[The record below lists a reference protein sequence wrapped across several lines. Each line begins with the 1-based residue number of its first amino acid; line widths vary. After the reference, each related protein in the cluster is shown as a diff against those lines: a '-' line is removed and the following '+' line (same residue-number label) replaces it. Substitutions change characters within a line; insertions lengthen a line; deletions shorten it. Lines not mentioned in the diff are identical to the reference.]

1 MSNALKLQPITS
13 NIDPR
18 ISEKLVGYWE
28 RDEWYA
34 DDPEMLAFGKVSG
47 RNAAFNFSPLP
58 DTLRNEAKYF
68 FMYKLLNQE
77 LSIKTALAYVSTVR
91 KLAAFLNENH
101 LNLSSFRDLDFS
113 SASAEYTQWLEAEN
127 IKIIHN
133 NGLRCSHIVLFE
145 GLMFFYQRHDQIE
158 ISFPEGSWAN
168 DIWYMSDSNIA
179 CFGETDSRKAISFI
193 SVPDSLKPEF
203 KYFFAYKLET
213 KLLSCNTA
221 VNYGNAIET
230 VSAFLVYA
238 YPHLSSFSEISYAEA
253 EPHFKTFLTQSGKPA
268 YLKSSLPSNY
278 FTLFHQLCLFYE
290 DFYDSR
296 DEWEK
301 DVWDASKLPW
311 LSVSTGTSELRLD
324 FTNVPDAFRPIV
336 KRYIKFRTTNSCIKN
351 CNQYIRTLEIFFTYI
366 HEKFPEWETLNDLDR
381 QAFEGFLS
389 WFAANLHYLKDHGRR
404 HLVVLRYA
412 LDYFQR
418 AGYPEAPLKPLHM
431 IFLQEDIPR
440 KSYNSV
446 ESIKYIPEDVLYQ
459 FDANIENIPTLEYKA
474 IAILLRASGW
484 RIADV
489 LYLKYD
495 KCLDQTSS
503 GWYLVGD
510 IIKTKVL
517 EHRVPITNEVAA
529 AIASFADE
537 VREKSTEENNPEH
550 LLFARFSGRRMGK
563 SLTSGCVAKAFNK
576 LAEECNIVD
585 SQGKV
590 FHFKNHAFRHSKAVE
605 LINNGMNIVHVQKWL
620 AHSSPAMT
628 MRYAILLDTTMRKS
642 WEEVMKNG
650 LFRMVPDGDS
660 QKIERIDPADE
671 NLIEWEYIKSN
682 LDAVRLPLG
691 YCMKPRK
698 QECNSQLNP
707 CLTCRNLCTTVDFI
721 PQYEAEIQGLKALIE
736 TGKQLHR
743 DMWVEKNEKIL
754 VRYESVLAVLKEG
767 NTYHLAGKK
776 GRENIG

>member
-1 MSNALKLQPITS
+1 MSTALQLRPVAS

-18 ISEKLVGYWE
+18 IAKKLTGYWE
-28 RDEWYA
+28 RDEWFA

-47 RNAAFNFSPLP
+47 RNAAFNFTPLP
-58 DTLRNEAKYF
+58 DTLRDEAKYF

-77 LSIKTALAYVSTVR
+77 LSIRTALSYVSTVR
-91 KLAAFLNENH
+91 KLATFLNEKYSNPT
-101 LNLSSFRDLDFS
+101 SFRDLDFA
-113 SASAEYTQWLEAEN
+113 SASAEYTQWLREEK
-127 IKIIHN
+127 IKIIHS
-133 NGLRCSHIVLFE
+133 NGLRCTHIVLFE
-145 GLMFFYQRHDQIE
+145 GLMLFYQKQEPRI
-158 ISFPEGSWAN
+158 ITFSEGCWGN
-168 DIWYMSDSNIA
+168 DIWYMSDPNIV
-179 CFGETDSRKAISFI
+179 CFGDTDNRQSISFS
-193 SVPDSLKPEF
+193 SVPVCLKHEF
-203 KYFFAYKLET
+203 KYYFLFKLES
-213 KLLSCNTA
+213 KLLSCNTII
-221 VNYGNAIET
+221 NYGNAIDV
-230 VSAFLVYA
+230 VSAFLSHT
-238 YPHLSSFSEISYAEA
+238 YPNLTSLGKISHEVA
-253 EPHFKTFLTQSGKPA
+253 EPHFKAFLAEVGKPA

-278 FTLFHQLCLFYE
+278 LTLFRQICLFYE
-290 DFYDSR
+290 DFYDPR

-301 DVWDASKLPW
+301 DIWDASKLSW
-311 LSVSTGTSELRLD
+311 LSVSTGTSEMRLG
-324 FTNVPDAFRPIV
+324 FTDVPEVFKPIV

-366 HEKFPEWETLNDLDR
+366 HERFPEWTTLNDLDR
-381 QAFEGFLS
+381 QIFEGFLT
-389 WFAANLHYLKDHGRR
+389 WFAANYHHMKDHGRR
-404 HLVVLRYA
+404 YLVVLRYS

-418 AGYPEAPLKPLHM
+418 AGYPEAPIKPM
-431 IFLQEDIPR
+431 NTIFLQEDIPR
-440 KSYNSV
+440 KSYTSI

-459 FDANIENIPTLEYKA
+459 FDANIENIPSPEYKA

-484 RIADV
+484 RINDV

-510 IIKTKVL
+510 INKTKVL

-563 SLTSGCVAKAFNK
+563 SLTSGAVSRAFNR

-691 YCMKPRK
+691 FCMKPRK

-743 DMWVEKNEKIL
+743 DMWVEKNEKL
-754 VRYESVLAVLKEG
+754 LARYESVLAVLREG

-776 GRENIG
+776 GRENVE